1 MLPRLG
7 VHQDFDRRILGM
19 RACFHCHLL
28 GHVQDNKL
36 VVLGGFFVGKTRFHN
51 QTADYRVSENLD
63 TSFSQFTYF
72 LFKN

>member
-1 MLPRLG
+1 M
-7 VHQDFDRRILGM
+7 Q
-19 RACFHCHLL
+19 CFLCHLL

-63 TSFSQFTYF
+63 TSF
-72 LFKN
+72 